1 MIRNVDGLL
10 HSSGRFAISVPRV
23 PWAELLAL
31 LAAGGFLYGA
41 AMGLF
46 GARALQSL
54 YSALKVPL
62 LLVVTSTVCLPNFF
76 IVNTLL
82 GLREDFPAALR
93 GILAAQ
99 ATMAVVL
106 ASLAPVTLWA
116 YASTSDYDLAIFLNG
131 AVFLVAT
138 LVGQVVLSRHYR
150 PLIARNPRHR
160 VGKAAW
166 LTLYVFVA
174 IQLAWVLRPFVG
186 SPGMEVAFFREDAWS
201 NAYVSLFH
209 RIWGLFG

>member
-1 MIRNVDGLL
+1 MFQHVDGLL
-10 HSSGRFAISVPRV
+10 RSTGRFGIAVPRV
-23 PWAELLAL
+23 PWGPLFGL
-31 LAAGGFLYGA
+31 LAASGFLYGA

-46 GARALQSL
+46 GARALQSF

-62 LLVVTSTVCLPNFF
+62 LLVVTSAVCLPNFF

-82 GLREDFPAALR
+82 GLRDDFAYALR

-99 ATMAVVL
+99 ATMGVVL
-106 ASLAPVTLWA
+106 AALAPITLWT
-116 YASTSDYDLAIFLNG
+116 YASSSNYDLAIFLNG
-131 AVFLVAT
+131 LLFLVAT

-160 VGKAAW
+160 LGKAAW

-174 IQLAWVLRPFVG
+174 IQLAWVLRPFIG
-186 SPGMEVAFFREDAWS
+186 SPGLRVTFFREDAWS
-201 NAYVSLFH
+201 NAYVSLFGKV
-209 RIWGLFG
+209 WSLFT